1 MVNQMKFK
9 ILMSMS
15 IILSLTFSL
24 TAPVAHAK
32 VKNERSGDNV
42 SLTTDTLAVEIKGG
56 GNVPFF
62 FFYKVGENETTYK
75 LQLSQI
81 FEAEDDNSDGVYDNG
96 TDKKVAGSTLAL
108 SSLSWEFSDFDI
120 ETSASNETQAVH
132 FNLTSSASKGKPSND
147 DLVLQFRM
155 HLNADD
161 DASLKFDVVID
172 GYTFSSESAM
182 LVVAFKLTSTDNSEA
197 EQNQNQ
203 VRFGNGFFESEES
216 ATDDNGTI
224 NVGLSSQNDGG
235 SMIYLAYEHFE
246 GRMTHDPT
254 IGVASNTAG
263 TEVTDESS
271 VSLTSEI
278 PAFPELSRATLVSIT
293 AVSTIAFLGIITLI
307 TSKKRQ

>member
-120 ETSASNETQAVH
+120 ETSASNETQAIH
-132 FNLTSSASKGKPSND
+132 FNL
-147 DLVLQFRM
+147 
-155 HLNADD
+155 
-161 DASLKFDVVID
+161 I
-172 GYTFSSESAM
+172 
-182 LVVAFKLTSTDNSEA
+182 
-197 EQNQNQ
+197 
-203 VRFGNGFFESEES
+203 
-216 ATDDNGTI
+216 
-224 NVGLSSQNDGG
+224 
-235 SMIYLAYEHFE
+235 
-246 GRMTHDPT
+246 
-254 IGVASNTAG
+254 
-263 TEVTDESS
+263 
-271 VSLTSEI
+271 
-278 PAFPELSRATLVSIT
+278 
-293 AVSTIAFLGIITLI
+293 
-307 TSKKRQ
+307 